1 MKGLNLYIPLVY
13 SNDDGPY
20 KTTKDL
26 TRAIYQNLY
35 TLFNT
40 NMGERVMDYDFG
52 IGLKRFL
59 FENVT
64 QYTIQKLEERIYTQI
79 RKYMPFI
86 SILKLTMNFQE
97 EYNRLNINMQYKIDG
112 VNDTFLFS
120 IDESGT

>member
-26 TRAIYQNLY
+26 TRAVYQNLY

-40 NMGERVMDYDFG
+40 NIGERVMDYDFG

-59 FENVT
+59 FENIT

-86 SILKLTMNFQE
+86 SILKLTINFQE
-97 EYNRLNINMQYKIDG
+97 EYNKLNINMQYKIDG
-112 VNDTFLFS
+112 VNETFLFS